1 MFSTEPKALG
11 GSIWALYPTYISP
24 LYKPAEMNKELDE
37 MVKGYKEREGLIPA
51 SAPVGLRHDTGKVR
65 LDLLP
70 PEWEWALG
78 QVMTAGAAKYEPR
91 NWEKGMAWSKV
102 LGPMRRHIVKWLAGE
117 THDAETGCHHLAM
130 VAWNALALMVYQL
143 RTIGTDDVFPV
154 VPVRLEGVRKEKAT

>member
-1 MFSTEPKALG
+1 
-11 GSIWALYPTYISP
+11 
-24 LYKPAEMNKELDE
+24 MNKELDE

-154 VPVRLEGVRKEKAT
+154 VPVRLEGIRKEKVT